1 MGRSTGSDWLARYS
15 AGEYEAVWAE
25 MLQLGEALVSA
36 PAYEHARAVAEE
48 TMRRARA
55 NVELLIERL
64 QAAGYE
70 FQYPEAVHVRPT
82 VAEIARLGT
91 LEGRAGPASALAQN
105 LLRGRRKRRSDPIV
119 GSARPGRRSS
129 VSRRASWKSSASSIR
144 SSSNR
149 SRWMGTKERI
159 ARTGSSSRRTSVT
172 RRTTAEARTT
182 TSPFRIQPPISRFR
196 ACPASTSSSCPTF
209 ARRLPTAAFG
219 ARSNAKARIVGKS
232 SRSSS

>member
-15 AGEYEAVWAE
+15 GGEYEAVWAE

-82 VAEIARLGT
+82 VAEIVASTRSKASWARF
-91 LEGRAGPASALAQN
+91 
-105 LLRGRRKRRSDPIV
+105 RSRSEP
-119 GSARPGRRSS
+119 STRSS
-129 VSRRASWKSSASSIR
+129 EASI
-144 SSSNR
+144 
-149 SRWMGTKERI
+149 
-159 ARTGSSSRRTSVT
+159 
-172 RRTTAEARTT
+172 
-182 TSPFRIQPPISRFR
+182 
-196 ACPASTSSSCPTF
+196 
-209 ARRLPTAAFG
+209 
-219 ARSNAKARIVGKS
+219 
-232 SRSSS
+232 